1 MGCNSYSLVG
11 VIISKI
17 NIFPNK
23 KKFPYAHNNYE
34 NENHKKKNHL
44 SQIKKILFFKKYNC
58 MSKIFLKIHLK
69 FYSNVTTHNQTYE

>member
-34 NENHKKKNHL
+34 NKNHKKKIISL
-44 SQIKKILFFKKYNC
+44 KLKKYY
-58 MSKIFLKIHLK
+58 FLRNII
-69 FYSNVTTHNQTYE
+69 V